1 VHARYVS
8 AVPSDPFASARADL
22 IAALLRG
29 FEWSYMNKEED
40 VTVRYDAATGTF
52 VEEEYDP
59 LLLGRQTPVSITTLS
74 EAAAVARVGPR
85 KDTPEAWA
93 AALRRL
99 RAPDH
104 AANPGALD
112 IDLSTLVFAG
122 TLPDGTEW
130 RARAEAVDVVPMLP
144 VVHFRVEAAGGLFFW
159 RVPAPS
165 FAAWRAEGR
174 AAFEAALVAR
184 LVRRLAEGRLL
195 DFTAPSPLPGGGTW
209 TARMEDHYADLGAGF
224 AITVTLPDGT
234 VHTLHHQLAA
244 PDATRP
250 EAATIAARSRL
261 TRRIA
266 RRLRG

>member
-1 VHARYVS
+1 M
-8 AVPSDPFASARADL
+8 PSDPVATTRADL
-22 IAALLRG
+22 IAALRRG

-59 LLLGRQTPVSITTLS
+59 LLLGRQTPVSVTTIS
-74 EAAAVARVGPR
+74 AAAALARVGPR
-85 KDTPEAWA
+85 EDTPEAWA

-104 AANPGALD
+104 AAYPGALD

-144 VVHFRVEAAGGLFFW
+144 VVHVRVEAGGGLFFW
-159 RVPAPS
+159 TMPARHYG
-165 FAAWRAEGR
+165 AWRAEGH
-174 AAFEAALVAR
+174 AAFEAALVTS

-195 DFTAPSPLPGGGTW
+195 DFTAPSPLPGGGIW
-209 TARMEDHYADLGAGF
+209 TARMEDHYADLGVGF
-224 AITVTLPDGT
+224 AITVTLPDGA

-244 PDATRP
+244 PDATRL
-250 EAATIAARSRL
+250 EAAKIAARSRM
-261 TRRIA
+261 TKWIA

>member
-1 VHARYVS
+1 M
-8 AVPSDPFASARADL
+8 PSDPVATARADL
-22 IAALLRG
+22 IAALRRG

-40 VTVRYDAATGTF
+40 VTVRYDAATATF

-59 LLLGRQTPVSITTLS
+59 LLLGRQTPVSVTTIS
-74 EAAAVARVGPR
+74 EAAALARVGPR
-85 KDTPEAWA
+85 EATPEAWA

-112 IDLSTLVFAG
+112 TDLSTLVFAG

-130 RARAEAVDVVPMLP
+130 RACAEAVDVVPMLP
-144 VVHFRVEAAGGLFFW
+144 VVHVRVEAAGGLFFW
-159 RVPAPS
+159 RIPARHYG
-165 FAAWRAEGR
+165 AWRAEGR
-174 AAFEAALVAR
+174 PAFEAALVTA

-209 TARMEDHYADLGAGF
+209 TARMEDHYADLGVGF
-224 AITVTLPDGT
+224 AITVTLPDCA
-234 VHTLHHQLAA
+234 VRALHHQLAA

-250 EAATIAARSRL
+250 EAAKIAARSRM
-261 TRRIA
+261 TKWIA